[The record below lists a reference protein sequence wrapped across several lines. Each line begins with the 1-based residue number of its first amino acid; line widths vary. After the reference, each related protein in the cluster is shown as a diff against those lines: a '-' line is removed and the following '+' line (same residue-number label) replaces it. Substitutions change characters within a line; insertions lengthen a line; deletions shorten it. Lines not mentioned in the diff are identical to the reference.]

1 MKQYRFVLTNFF
13 WSLDVIPRAVLKK
26 LLEFATKKTHFLF
39 DGKYNDQIDS
49 VAMGSPLVPVLAN
62 IFMCHFE
69 ERWVMNGNICP
80 SLGFRYVDDTFTM
93 FNNKD
98 SANEFY
104 SIKNSRHNRIKFT
117 IEFEHDNEIPFLDIR
132 VKRNQHAWHSSTAKR
147 HSQVFIL
154 NGTLSFV
161 ANT

>member
-1 MKQYRFVLTNFF
+1 
-13 WSLDVIPRAVLKK
+13 
-26 LLEFATKKTHFLF
+26 
-39 DGKYNDQIDS
+39 
-49 VAMGSPLVPVLAN
+49 MGSPLVPVLAN

-80 SLGFRYVDDTFTM
+80 SLEFRYVDDTFTM

-132 VKRNQHAWHSSTAKR
+132 VKRSQHA
-147 HSQVFIL
+147 
-154 NGTLSFV
+154 
-161 ANT
+161 

>member
-1 MKQYRFVLTNFF
+1 MC
-13 WSLDVIPRAVLKK
+13 SLDVYSLFINVPLDETIQICLDKFLLIPRRYTSCCLKK

-39 DGKYNDQIDS
+39 DGKYYDQIDS
-49 VAMGSPLVPVLAN
+49 VAMGAPLVPVLAN

-98 SANEFY
+98 SANEF
-104 SIKNSRHNRIKFT
+104 
-117 IEFEHDNEIPFLDIR
+117 
-132 VKRNQHAWHSSTAKR
+132 
-147 HSQVFIL
+147 
-154 NGTLSFV
+154 
-161 ANT
+161 